1 MWPSSGGWR
10 RVSVVP
16 VTDPFLAGAA
26 EPVLLDYPFTGRW
39 MAKNS
44 PARRVPSHGSHLFGT
59 TYAVDFIAVDAFGRS
74 ASFGWRAAFGTEPP
88 ERFVGFGRRVLAPMA
103 GTVAAVEQGQVDH
116 VARRSV
122 PAGLAYLLTQ
132 GRRARAGV
140 AAVAGNHVVIAGPGV
155 FVLVAHLRRGSLGV
169 RVGDTVAVGDLLGEC
184 GNSGN
189 STQPHIHL
197 QAMDSMVW
205 DRVRGL
211 PIRFHGVAGPELP
224 GESQIVETHGMVG

>member
-88 ERFVGFGRRVLAPMA
+88 ERFVGFGRRV
-103 GTVAAVEQGQVDH
+103 
-116 VARRSV
+116 S
-122 PAGLAYLLTQ
+122 
-132 GRRARAGV
+132 
-140 AAVAGNHVVIAGPGV
+140 
-155 FVLVAHLRRGSLGV
+155 
-169 RVGDTVAVGDLLGEC
+169 TVAVGDLLGEC